1 MSDSTFAQALVKKGE
16 RALATAKVTLRDGDM
31 DGAYA
36 MFNVARAALLISG
49 VPESELP
56 KSHNGLIGAF
66 GEERLRS
73 ANWTLISDVRSARR
87 SPCG

>member
-1 MSDSTFAQALVKKGE
+1 LSDSTLAQALVKKGE

-31 DGAYA
+31 DGAVNRAYYA

-56 KSHNGLIGAF
+56 DTDTRPMLM
-66 GEERLRS
+66 
-73 ANWTLISDVRSARR
+73 
-87 SPCG
+87 